1 MVKCGTMT
9 ESARGAFK
17 MKHWIL
23 GLSSIALACFAH
35 AQEDPVQQDRDGW
48 LMTSVSFSDLEYI
61 VETESYGAGQTF
73 ADDVAIMAVSP
84 GGTPFFMQGTACSED
99 GACQGLHI
107 WMSFAGD
114 LSETKANQL
123 NYDYAAVS
131 VIALNNGS
139 YQISRYLILDHGT
152 TMANIKA
159 NLLNVL
165 AIGEQ
170 IWTAQRQT
178 EASAAVSDLQLD
190 EGIGR
195 AEPRLPSQGQSE
207 ETLETGSLDSN
218 ETVMRLN

>member
-1 MVKCGTMT
+1 
-9 ESARGAFK
+9 

-23 GLSSIALACFAH
+23 GLTSIAFASVVH
-35 AQEDPVQQDRDGW
+35 AQDAPPQQDRDGW

-61 VETESYGAGQTF
+61 VETEDYGVGQSF

-84 GGTPFFMQGTACSED
+84 SGTPFFMQGTACSTN
-99 GACQGLHI
+99 GTCQGLHI

-114 LSETKANQL
+114 LSEAQANKL

-170 IWTAQRQT
+170 VWTTQRRSDVG
-178 EASAAVSDLQLD
+178 AIVSDLQPD
-190 EGIGR
+190 DRIGESESD
-195 AEPRLPSQGQSE
+195 APTPDQSDTPIE
-207 ETLETGSLDSN
+207 SGSLGADEN
-218 ETVMRLN
+218 VARLN